1 MRRRQQVYLHIGGM
15 KTGTTFLQ
23 RVLETNPDPLAADG
37 ARFAGGQWLNQVRG
51 VRDALGM
58 AGPNSALRKTAG
70 AWDQLVDDMRAAD
83 RRSIVSM
90 EFLSFTRRPGA
101 ERVVNSLAP
110 AEVHVVLSVRS
121 AGRVLP
127 AQWQEQVQ
135 NRSTISWQQWCEDV
149 PVASEPASESR
160 RAAQRAVGVT
170 RMVRAWAPLVPAER
184 FHVVTVPPR
193 GSNPSLLWERF
204 ATALGL
210 SAENYTVPDAP
221 TNTSLGHVSSE
232 LLRRLNEQVSGGGYH
247 SVVKHLLAKSVLTR
261 TEGDRPVLLTPEL
274 VACSQQWDADA
285 VAALSALDCHL
296 VGDLADLQVPVPV
309 DTAPVVVT
317 DAELLAAARQAIPRL
332 REGLRERGRVVPDAA
347 EPADL
352 EAALGQL
359 VRLVNG
365 RQGAMT

>member
-23 RVLETNPDPLAADG
+23 RVLEANPDPLAADR
-37 ARFAGGQWLNQVRG
+37 ARFAGGQWRDQVRG

-170 RMVRAWAPLVPAER
+170 RMVRRVGTSGAGGALPRRDRATTGVEPFPALGAVRHGPRAER
-184 FHVVTVPPR
+184 R
-193 GSNPSLLWERF
+193 
-204 ATALGL
+204 
-210 SAENYTVPDAP
+210 
-221 TNTSLGHVSSE
+221 E
-232 LLRRLNEQVSGGGYH
+232 LH
-247 SVVKHLLAKSVLTR
+247 
-261 TEGDRPVLLTPEL
+261 
-274 VACSQQWDADA
+274 
-285 VAALSALDCHL
+285 
-296 VGDLADLQVPVPV
+296 
-309 DTAPVVVT
+309 
-317 DAELLAAARQAIPRL
+317 
-332 REGLRERGRVVPDAA
+332 
-347 EPADL
+347 
-352 EAALGQL
+352 
-359 VRLVNG
+359 
-365 RQGAMT
+365 GA